1 MAKNKKSATTYEVK
15 KPSGPYSIFEQLNQ
29 KQKDDRFISEAV
41 GAPAGVKIV
50 ISEKIVPL
58 AIFSGNKEGP
68 DRRPTSK
75 IVRKRKEVPTYTAQQ
90 LKKIKSMRESFAD
103 DRSNRAR

>member
-1 MAKNKKSATTYEVK
+1 MAKSIKSAATF
-15 KPSGPYSIFEQLNQ
+15 SGPYSVFEQLTK

-41 GAPAGVKIV
+41 GAPAGVKVV
-50 ISEKIVPL
+50 ISEETVPL
-58 AIFSGNKEGP
+58 PKFTGLKDN
-68 DRRPTSK
+68 RPGSK
-75 IVRKRKEVPTYTAQQ
+75 IVRTRKEVPTYTAQQ